1 MTTLELLENLVRI
14 NSVNPMLEASVPG
27 ETRIAEFV
35 RDWCESRN
43 LETQWIEP
51 VKDRPSVIAM
61 ARGRGGGRSLM
72 LNAHLDTVGVSGM
85 TDPFTPRIE
94 NGFLFGRGSCDMKAS
109 LAVCLKTLERARDL
123 NLSGDVILTAVSD
136 EEHGGIG
143 TESVLEVCATGFGT
157 IDAAILTEPTGL
169 ELCVAHRGFAVFEIE
184 ITGRAS
190 HSSQPE
196 LGINAINGLGWVL
209 LEIES
214 LNQNLE
220 RREAHPLLGHGHA
233 QATMVAG
240 GSALFTTPSDA
251 RISLERRTL
260 PGETRDV
267 IETEVRDILERIRNQ
282 HPEFKATFSTL
293 LHREPFSVEA
303 QSPILQTVTRAL
315 QARNL
320 EPSVTGAPYWM
331 DSALIAAKGI
341 PTVIL
346 GPTAHD
352 LHGTDERVDLSEVET
367 LEQVL
372 LSVVQEFC
380 A

>member
-1 MTTLELLENLVRI
+1 MTALELLENLVRI
-14 NSVNPMLEASVPG
+14 NSINPMLEANAPG
-27 ETRIAEFV
+27 ETQIAEFV
-35 RDWCESRN
+35 RDWCDSRN
-43 LETQWIEP
+43 LETQWIET
-51 VKDRPSVIAM
+51 VKGRPSLIVI

-94 NGFLFGRGSCDMKAS
+94 NGFLFGRGACDMKAS
-109 LAVCLKTLERARDL
+109 LAVCLKILERARDL

-143 TESVLEVCATGFGT
+143 TESVLEVCTA
-157 IDAAILTEPTGL
+157 DAAILTEPTGL
-169 ELCVAHRGFAVFEIE
+169 QVCVAHRGFAVFEIE
-184 ITGRAS
+184 VIGRAS

-209 LEIES
+209 LEIEN

-240 GSALFTTPSDA
+240 GSALFTTPSQA

-267 IETEVRDILERIRNQ
+267 IETEVREMLERIRNR
-282 HPEFKATFSTL
+282 HPEFEASWRTSL
-293 LHREPFSVEA
+293 YREPFSVET
-303 QSPILQTVTRAL
+303 QTPILQTMTRAL
-315 QARNL
+315 RDHKL
-320 EPSVTGAPYWM
+320 EPQFTGTPYWM

-352 LHGTDERVDLSEVET
+352 LHGANERVNLSEVET

-372 LSVVQEFC
+372 LSVIQDFC

>member
-1 MTTLELLENLVRI
+1 MTTLGLLQDLVRI
-14 NSVNPMLEASVPG
+14 NSVNPMLEANTPG
-27 ETRIAEFV
+27 ETGIATFV
-35 RDWCESRN
+35 RDWCESRQ

-51 VKDRPSVIAM
+51 VKGRPSVIAI

-109 LAVCLKTLERARDL
+109 LAVCLKTLERAREL
-123 NLSGDVILTAVSD
+123 QLSGDVILTAVSD

-143 TESVLEVCATGFGT
+143 TESVLEVCTA
-157 IDAAILTEPTGL
+157 DAAILTEPTGL
-169 ELCVAHRGFAVFEIE
+169 QVCVAHRGFAVFEIE

-190 HSSQPE
+190 HSSQPD

-209 LEIES
+209 LEIEA
-214 LNQNLE
+214 LNQKLE

-233 QATMVAG
+233 QATMVSG
-240 GSALFTTPSDA
+240 GSALFTTPASA
-251 RISLERRTL
+251 QVSLERRTL

-267 IETEVRDILERIRNQ
+267 IETELREMLERIRNEY
-282 HPEFKATFSTL
+282 PEFAATFSTL
-293 LHREPFSVEA
+293 LHREAFSVEA
-303 QSPILQTVTRAL
+303 QTPILQTVTRAL
-315 QARNL
+315 QAHNL
-320 EPSVTGAPYWM
+320 KPSVTGAPYWM

-352 LHGTDERVDLSEVET
+352 LHGMNERVDLSEVER
-367 LEQVL
+367 LEQIL
-372 LSVVQEFC
+372 ISVVQEFC

>member
-1 MTTLELLENLVRI
+1 MTTLELLENLVQI
-14 NSVNPMLEASVPG
+14 NSVNPMLEANAPG
-27 ETRIAEFV
+27 EMQLAEFV
-35 RDWCESRN
+35 RDWCESRS

-51 VKDRPSVIAM
+51 VKGRPSVIAI

-72 LNAHLDTVGVSGM
+72 LNAHLDTVGVTGM

-94 NGFLFGRGSCDMKAS
+94 NGFLFGRGACDMKAS
-109 LAVCLKTLERARDL
+109 LAVCLKTLERARDFQ
-123 NLSGDVILTAVSD
+123 LSGDVILTAVSD
-136 EEHGGIG
+136 EEHSGIG
-143 TESVLEVCATGFGT
+143 TESVLEVCTA
-157 IDAAILTEPTGL
+157 DAAILTEPTGL
-169 ELCVAHRGFAVFEIE
+169 EVCVAHRGFAVFEIE

-209 LEIES
+209 AGIET
-214 LNQNLE
+214 LNKNLE
-220 RREAHPLLGHGHA
+220 RRKAHPLLGHGHA
-233 QATMVAG
+233 QATIAAG
-240 GSALFTTPSDA
+240 GSALFTTPDKA
-251 RISLERRTL
+251 RVSLERRTL

-267 IETEVRDILERIRNQ
+267 IETEVREMLGRIRNH
-282 HPEFKATFSTL
+282 HPEFKASWKTS
-293 LHREPFSVEA
+293 LHREPLSVEA

-315 QARNL
+315 QAHNL
-320 EPSVTGAPYWM
+320 EPNVTGAPYWM

-352 LHGTDERVDLSEVET
+352 LHGANERVDLSELEA

-372 LSVVQEFC
+372 LSVIQDFC

>member
-1 MTTLELLENLVRI
+1 
-14 NSVNPMLEASVPG
+14 
-27 ETRIAEFV
+27 
-35 RDWCESRN
+35 
-43 LETQWIEP
+43 
-51 VKDRPSVIAM
+51 
-61 ARGRGGGRSLM
+61 
-72 LNAHLDTVGVSGM
+72 
-85 TDPFTPRIE
+85 
-94 NGFLFGRGSCDMKAS
+94 
-109 LAVCLKTLERARDL
+109 
-123 NLSGDVILTAVSD
+123 
-136 EEHGGIG
+136 
-143 TESVLEVCATGFGT
+143 
-157 IDAAILTEPTGL
+157 
-169 ELCVAHRGFAVFEIE
+169 VAHRGFAVFEIE

-209 LEIES
+209 AGIEA

-220 RREAHPLLGHGHA
+220 QHEAHPLLGHGHA
-233 QATMVAG
+233 QATIVAG
-240 GSALFTTPSDA
+240 GSALFTTPSQA
-251 RISLERRTL
+251 SIRLERRTL

-267 IETEVRDILERIRNQ
+267 IEAEVREMLERIRNR
-282 HPEFKATFSTL
+282 HPQFEATFSTL

-315 QARNL
+315 QTHNL
-320 EPSVTGAPYWM
+320 EPNLTGAPYWM

-352 LHGTDERVDLSEVET
+352 LHGANERVNLSEVET

-372 LSVVQEFC
+372 ISVIREFC

>member
-1 MTTLELLENLVRI
+1 VTTLELLHELVRI
-14 NSVNPMLEASVPG
+14 NSVNPMLEANAPG
-27 ETRIAEFV
+27 ETQIAAFV
-35 RDWCESRN
+35 RDWCVSRQ
-43 LETQWIEP
+43 LETLLLEP
-51 VKDRPSVIAM
+51 VKGRPSVIAM

-72 LNAHLDTVGVSGM
+72 LNAHLDTVGVTGM
-85 TDPFTPRIE
+85 VDPFTPRIE
-94 NGFLFGRGSCDMKAS
+94 NGFLFGRGACDMKAS
-109 LAVCLKTLERARDL
+109 LAVCLRTLERARDL
-123 NLSGDVILTAVSD
+123 HLRGDVILTAVSD

-143 TESVLEVCATGFGT
+143 TESVLEVCTA
-157 IDAAILTEPTGL
+157 DAAILTEPTGL
-169 ELCVAHRGFAVFEIE
+169 QICVAHRGFAVFEIE

-196 LGINAINGLGWVL
+196 LGLNAINGLGWVL
-209 LEIES
+209 AGIEA

-240 GSALFTTPSDA
+240 GSALFTTPDRAS
-251 RISLERRTL
+251 ISLERRTR

-267 IETEVRDILERIRNQ
+267 IESEVRELLEQIRNQ
-282 HPEFKATFSTL
+282 HPQFEANFSTL
-293 LHREPFSVEA
+293 LHREPFSVES

-315 QARNL
+315 QAHGL
-320 EPSVTGAPYWM
+320 EPKMTGAPYWM

-352 LHGTDERVDLSEVET
+352 LHGANERVDLSEIET

-372 LSVVQEFC
+372 LAVIQDFC

>member
-1 MTTLELLENLVRI
+1 MTTLELLQELVSI
-14 NSVNPMLEASVPG
+14 NSVNPMLEANAPG
-27 ETRIAEFV
+27 ETQIAEFV
-35 RDWCESRN
+35 RDWCDSCQ

-51 VKDRPSVIAM
+51 VKGRPSVIAI

-85 TDPFTPRIE
+85 TEPFTPRIE
-94 NGFLFGRGSCDMKAS
+94 NGFLFGRGACDMKAS
-109 LAVCLKTLERARDL
+109 LAVCLKILERARDL
-123 NLSGDVILTAVSD
+123 QLSGDVILTAVSD

-143 TESVLEVCATGFGT
+143 TESVLDVCTA
-157 IDAAILTEPTGL
+157 DAAILTEPTGL
-169 ELCVAHRGFAVFEIE
+169 EVCVAHRGFAVFEIE

-214 LNQNLE
+214 LNRKLE

-240 GSALFTTPSDA
+240 GSALFTTPASA

-267 IETEVRDILERIRNQ
+267 IETEVHEMLERIRNQ
-282 HPEFKATFSTL
+282 HPEFEAAFSTL

-315 QARNL
+315 QAHKL
-320 EPSVTGAPYWM
+320 EPNVTGAPYWM

-352 LHGTDERVDLSEVET
+352 LHGANERVDLSEVET

-372 LSVVQEFC
+372 LSVVQQFC

>member
-1 MTTLELLENLVRI
+1 MTTLELLEEFVRI
-14 NSVNPMLEASVPG
+14 NSVNPMLEANTPG
-27 ETRIAEFV
+27 ETQLAEFV
-35 RDWCESRN
+35 RDWCDSRN

-51 VKDRPSVIAM
+51 VKGRPSVIAI

-72 LNAHLDTVGVSGM
+72 LNAHLDTVGVTGM

-94 NGFLFGRGSCDMKAS
+94 NGFLFGRGACDMKAS
-109 LAVCLKTLERARDL
+109 LAVCLKILERAQDL
-123 NLSGDVILTAVSD
+123 QLSGDVILTAVSD

-143 TESVLEVCATGFGT
+143 TESVLEVCNA
-157 IDAAILTEPTGL
+157 DAAILTEPTGL
-169 ELCVAHRGFAVFEIE
+169 EVCVAHRGFAVFEIE
-184 ITGRAS
+184 IIGRAS

-209 LEIES
+209 LEIEN

-220 RREAHPLLGHGHA
+220 RCEPHPLLGHGHA

-240 GSALFTTPSDA
+240 GFALFTTPASA
-251 RISLERRTL
+251 RVSLERRTL
-260 PGETRDV
+260 PGESRDV
-267 IETEVRDILERIRNQ
+267 IETEVREMLERIRNQ
-282 HPEFKATFSTL
+282 HPEFVATFSTV
-293 LHREPFSVEA
+293 LHREPFSVDE
-303 QSPILQTVTRAL
+303 QTPILQTVTRAL
-315 QARNL
+315 QAHNL
-320 EPSVTGAPYWM
+320 EPTVTGAPYWM

-352 LHGTDERVDLSEVET
+352 LHGTNERVDLSEVET

-372 LSVVQEFC
+372 LSVIQDFC

>member
-1 MTTLELLENLVRI
+1 MTTLELLQELVSI
-14 NSVNPMLEASVPG
+14 NSVNPMLEANVPG
-27 ETRIAEFV
+27 ETQIATFV
-35 RDWCESRN
+35 RDWCDSRQ

-51 VKDRPSVIAM
+51 VKGRPSVVAM

-72 LNAHLDTVGVSGM
+72 LNAHLDTVGVGGM

-94 NGFLFGRGSCDMKAS
+94 NGFLFGRGACDMKAS

-123 NLSGDVILTAVSD
+123 HLSGNVILTAVSD

-143 TESVLEVCATGFGT
+143 TESVLEVCTAN
-157 IDAAILTEPTGL
+157 AAILTEPTGL
-169 ELCVAHRGFAVFEIE
+169 EVCVAHRGFAVFEIE

-209 LEIES
+209 LEIEA

-220 RREAHPLLGHGHA
+220 HREAHPLLGHGHA
-233 QATMVAG
+233 QATMVSG
-240 GSALFTTPSDA
+240 GSALFTTPASA
-251 RISLERRTL
+251 RVSLERRTL
-260 PGETRDV
+260 PSETRDV
-267 IETEVRDILERIRNQ
+267 IETEVREMLERIRSE
-282 HPEFKATFSTL
+282 HPEFEASWNMT
-293 LHREPFSVEA
+293 LHREPFSIDT
-303 QSPILQTVTRAL
+303 QTPILQTVTRAL
-315 QARNL
+315 KTLNL
-320 EPSVTGAPYWM
+320 EPNVTGAPYWM

-341 PTVIL
+341 PTAIL

-352 LHGTDERVDLSEVET
+352 LHGANERVNLAELEI

-372 LSVVQEFC
+372 LSVIQDFC

>member
-1 MTTLELLENLVRI
+1 MTTLELLQDMVRI
-14 NSVNPMLEASVPG
+14 NSINPMLEANAPG
-27 ETRIAEFV
+27 EIQLAEFV
-35 RDWCESRN
+35 RGWCDSRQ

-51 VKDRPSVIAM
+51 VKGRPSVITT

-72 LNAHLDTVGVSGM
+72 LNAHLDTVGVTGM

-94 NGFLFGRGSCDMKAS
+94 NGFLFGRGACDMKAS
-109 LAVCLKTLERARDL
+109 LAVCLKILERARDL
-123 NLSGDVILTAVSD
+123 QLSGDVILTAVSD

-143 TESVLEVCATGFGT
+143 TESVLEVCTA
-157 IDAAILTEPTGL
+157 DAAILTEPTGL
-169 ELCVAHRGFAVFEIE
+169 EVCVAHRGFAVFEIE
-184 ITGRAS
+184 IMGRAS

-196 LGINAINGLGWVL
+196 FGINAINGLGWVL
-209 LEIES
+209 LEIEA

-240 GSALFTTPSDA
+240 GFALFTTPANA
-251 RISLERRTL
+251 RVSLERRTL

-267 IETEVRDILERIRNQ
+267 IETEVREMLERIRSE
-282 HPEFKATFSTL
+282 HSEFNASWTTSL
-293 LHREPFSVEA
+293 YREPFSVDE
-303 QSPILQTVTRAL
+303 QTPILRTVTRAL
-315 QARNL
+315 QTHNL
-320 EPSVTGAPYWM
+320 EPKFTGAPYWM

-352 LHGTDERVDLSEVET
+352 LHGANERVDLSELET

-372 LSVVQEFC
+372 LSVIQDFC

>member
-1 MTTLELLENLVRI
+1 MTTLELLEQMVRI
-14 NSVNPMLEASVPG
+14 NSVNPNLEANAPG
-27 ETRIAEFV
+27 ETQIAALV
-35 RDWCESRN
+35 RDWCKSRS

-51 VKDRPSVIAM
+51 VKGRPSVIAV

-72 LNAHLDTVGVSGM
+72 LNAHLDTVGVAGM

-94 NGFLFGRGSCDMKAS
+94 NGFLFGRGACDMKAS
-109 LAVCLKTLERARDL
+109 LAVCLKTLERARGL
-123 NLSGDVILTAVSD
+123 HLSGDVILTAVSD

-143 TESVLEVCATGFGT
+143 TESVLEVCATDFGT

-169 ELCVAHRGFAVFEIE
+169 QVCVAHRGFAVFEIE

-196 LGINAINGLGWVL
+196 LGVNAINGLGWVL
-209 LEIES
+209 LEIEA

-220 RREAHPLLGHGHA
+220 QREAHPLLGHGHA

-240 GSALFTTPSDA
+240 GSALFTTPSSA
-251 RISLERRTL
+251 RVSLERRTL
-260 PGETRDV
+260 PGETRDL
-267 IETEVRDILERIRNQ
+267 IETEVRDMLERIRRA
-282 HPEFKATFSTL
+282 HPQFEASWKTS
-293 LHREPFSVEA
+293 LHREPFNVDE
-303 QSPILQTVTRAL
+303 QTPILQTVTRAL
-315 QARNL
+315 KTHNL
-320 EPSVTGAPYWM
+320 KPNVTGAPYWM

-352 LHGTDERVDLSEVET
+352 LHGTNERVDLSEVPT

-372 LSVVQEFC
+372 LSVIQDFC